1 VFEKIEKIYGS
12 ARHLSRNAAVQA
24 VYQMEQN
31 PADRHDV
38 VRQFLQTRFNDDV
51 KGTIEPDLNFFT
63 AITQFLADELTMF
76 DDQIT
81 EQLSEQWKI
90 ERLPSV
96 SRSVLRCAMYE
107 LYHEPTVPTLVVIN
121 EYIDVA
127 KGFLDKKDV
136 GFIHGVLDQLAAK
149 IRNPLPTTAV

>member
-1 VFEKIEKIYGS
+1 MFEKIEKIYGS

-38 VRQFLQTRFNDDV
+38 VRQFLQSRFGDDV
-51 KGTIEPDLNFFT
+51 KGTIEPDLDFFT
-63 AITQFLADELTMF
+63 AITQFLANDLSVFDEK
-76 DDQIT
+76 IV
-81 EQLSEQWKI
+81 EQLQAQWKI

-96 SRSVLRCAMYE
+96 SRSVLRCAIYE
-107 LYHEPTVPTLVVIN
+107 LIHEQTVPALVVIN
-121 EYIDVA
+121 EYVEVA

-136 GFIHGVLDQLAAK
+136 GFIHGVLDQLASK
-149 IRNPLPTTAV
+149 IRKP